1 MSLRTRLRETVD
13 ESGFSL
19 TVPTLLVL
27 LSERVLTLASTYE
40 RELWLLVVVT
50 MLADVPLTM
59 YGLHLGLTEMNP
71 VARTA
76 IEVAG
81 ALGLYVLE
89 LVALS
94 IGLGCTLL
102 VPQRY
107 TALVPLGLALPSV
120 FAVVVNSLLIF
131 SNIL

>member
-59 YGLHLGLTEMNP
+59 YGLQLGLTEMNP

>member
-59 YGLHLGLTEMNP
+59 YGLQLGLTEMNP

-81 ALGLYVLE
+81 ALGLYMLE